1 MTLPPRL
8 RHPQRKGDTRAI
20 KQSALAQAALAT
32 VFVVLACANRPLAQ
46 VSAGHELDLK
56 TGRDVFTRGCIT
68 CHGPEGKGMP
78 RPTSGFEPPK
88 TFPDFTGCV
97 ATVREADDFWRAIVT
112 NGGPAR
118 GFSEIMP
125 SFRELLTPE
134 QITMVVQFLRGFC
147 REPAWPR
154 GDLNLPRALVAEKAF
169 PEDEVLVT
177 TGVSAK
183 GESAVETRIAYERRY
198 GARNQLEVAVPFT
211 FQPQESGT
219 WFGGVG
225 DIALGFK
232 RVLISNL
239 RTGSILGVQ
248 GEAIL
253 PTGNQSRGFGKGV
266 TILEAFG
273 SYGQL
278 ITQRNF
284 LQVQA
289 GVEVPVDT
297 ANVNRALYW
306 RTMIGRSMNQDQG
319 LGRMWSPMV
328 ELLAD
333 RELAT
338 GERINWDVVPQCQV
352 TLSTRQHLRVNAGLK
367 IPLNDYGSRP
377 MQFLVYFLWD
387 WFDGGL
393 RDGW

>member
-1 MTLPPRL
+1 MTLPPERKHTQ
-8 RHPQRKGDTRAI
+8 RHGGARVI
-20 KQSALAQAALAT
+20 KHSALAQTALAT
-32 VFVVLACANRPLAQ
+32 VFVVLTCAIRTLAQ
-46 VSAGHELDLK
+46 VPAGHELNLK
-56 TGRDVFTRGCIT
+56 TGKDVFTHGCIT

-78 RPTSGFEPPK
+78 RPTSGFEPPP

-97 ATVREADDFWRAIVT
+97 ATAREADDFWRAIVT

-134 QITMVVQFLRGFC
+134 QIAMVVQFLRGFC

-154 GDLNLPRALVAEKAF
+154 GELNLPRALVAEKAF

-183 GESAVETRIAYERRY
+183 GESGVETRIAYERRY

-253 PTGNQSRGFGKGV
+253 PTGNESRGFGKGV

-278 ITQRNF
+278 ITRRNF
-284 LQVQA
+284 LQIQA
-289 GVEVPVDT
+289 GIEMPVDT
-297 ANVNRALYW
+297 ANVNRAVYW
-306 RTMIGRSMNQDQG
+306 RTMIGRSMNQDRG
-319 LGRMWSPMV
+319 LGRMWSPML

-338 GERINWDVVPQCQV
+338 GEKINWDVVPQSQV

-367 IPLNDYGSRP
+367 IPLNDYRSRP